1 KWKAYLR
8 WEESNPLGLDQR
20 TLFTRIHIAYKKA
33 LIQMTYHTEIW
44 FMAYTWA
51 NNVADYE
58 EAVSI
63 LTLGLKINPSSHLL
77 TFALAEIFEIQDKY
91 KDVHKIFTRL
101 LSNLRSHLEES
112 GKSRSSSQ
120 TSLRSNKPQD
130 AVELEDSERQKEY
143 NLAWI
148 VYMRFVMRVEGLKA
162 LQSVLHR
169 VRFDRWVTWGT
180 YEASALMA
188 YHGGGD
194 KEVASRI
201 FEDGMIPFGRVIEYV
216 LQYLDF
222 LISVNDKN
230 NAQAL
235 FERAVQVLGL
245 NQARPLWECWS
256 KYQYQCGDIET
267 ILEHVK
273 RLEERFPSGIVSF

>member
-1 KWKAYLR
+1 
-8 WEESNPLGLDQR
+8 
-20 TLFTRIHIAYKKA
+20 
-33 LIQMTYHTEIW
+33 MTYHTEIW

-91 KDVHKIFTRL
+91 EDVHKIFTRL

-180 YEASALMA
+180 YEASGQLAQVSSWESDHLFPNRHPSATALMA

-245 NQARPLWECWS
+245 KQARPLWECWS